1 MKAYKLLEI
10 VWLGLGFLGSW
21 LRSQNNLTLE
31 NLALRQQLATFKRGH
46 PRPRISCFDRGF
58 WILLRRIWSK
68 WINTLI
74 IVKPETVIKWHR
86 QGFKLYWNAI
96 SRRGK
101 RRGRPRVSIEIRELI
116 RRIAL
121 ENLSWRAPRI
131 HGELLKLGF
140 DVSERTIS
148 RYLPKREPDED
159 KITKWKAFLQNHVD
173 DIAAM
178 DFFTVPTVL
187 FRQLYG
193 FFIITH
199 KRRQIIHFATTFHP
213 TAEWV
218 TQQLRNAFPYDKAP
232 KYLIFDR
239 DSIFGG
245 LVLKTVRSFD
255 IKSVRTSYRSPW
267 QNGIAERW
275 VGSCRQELLDH
286 VIVFGEQHL
295 YRLCKDYV
303 CYYNED
309 RCHYSLCKDAPEH
322 RPVQKRPEGKT
333 KVISLP
339 RVGGLHHRYKWRQAA

>member
-1 MKAYKLLEI
+1 MKTYKLLEI
-10 VWLGLGFLGSW
+10 IWLIFGFLGSW
-21 LRSQNNLTLE
+21 LRSQNSLALE
-31 NLALRQQLATFKRGH
+31 NLALRQQLATFKLKH
-46 PRPRISCFDRGF
+46 PRPRISCLDRGF
-58 WILLRRIWSK
+58 WVLLRRIWSK
-68 WINTLI
+68 WINVLI
-74 IVKPETVIKWHR
+74 NVNPETVVKWHR
-86 QGFKLYWNAI
+86 QGFKLYWKTI

-101 RRGRPRVSIEIRELI
+101 RKGRPRVSIEIRELI

-148 RYLPKREPDED
+148 RYLPRRDPDQD
-159 KITKWKAFLQNHVD
+159 KAANWKAFLVNHKD
-173 DIAAM
+173 GIAAM

-199 KRRQIIHFATTFHP
+199 KRRKIIHFATTFNP
-213 TAEWV
+213 TAEWLA
-218 TQQLRNAFPYDKAP
+218 QQLRNAFPDDTAP

-239 DSIFGG
+239 DSIFSG
-245 LVLKTVRSFD
+245 LVLSTVNSFD
-255 IKSVRTSYRSPW
+255 IKPVRTSYRSPW

-275 VGSCRQELLDH
+275 VGSCRRELLDH
-286 VIVFGEQHL
+286 VIVFGELHL
-295 YRLCKDYV
+295 YRLLKSYV
-303 CYYNED
+303 SYYNED

-322 RPVQKRPEGKT
+322 RPFQKRSENTP

-339 RVGGLHHRYKWRQAA
+339 RVGGLHHRYEWRHVA

>member
-1 MKAYKLLEI
+1 M
-10 VWLGLGFLGSW
+10 
-21 LRSQNNLTLE
+21 
-31 NLALRQQLATFKRGH
+31 RQQLATFKRDH
-46 PRPRISCFDRGF
+46 PLLRISCLDRGF
-58 WILLRRIWSK
+58 WVLLRRIWSK

-101 RRGRPRVSIEIRELI
+101 RRGRPRVSSDIRELI
-116 RRIAL
+116 TRMGR
-121 ENLSWRAPRI
+121 ENPSWGAPRI

-140 DVSERTIS
+140 YISERTIS
-148 RYLPKREPDED
+148 RYLPRCEPDEE
-159 KITKWKAFLQNHVD
+159 KVAKWKAFLKNHMDTV
-173 DIAAM
+173 AAM

-199 KRRQIIHFATTFHP
+199 KRRQIIHFAATFNP

-218 TQQLRNAFPYDKAP
+218 AQQLRNAFPYDTAP

-245 LVLKTVRSFD
+245 LVVKTVKSFD
-255 IKSVRTSYRSPW
+255 IKPVRTSYRSPW

-275 VGSCRQELLDH
+275 VGSCRRELLDH
-286 VIVFGEQHL
+286 VIVFGELHL
-295 YRLCKDYV
+295 YRLIKDYV
-303 CYYNED
+303 SYYNED
-309 RCHYSLCKDAPEH
+309 RCHYCLCKDAPEH
-322 RPVQKRPEGKT
+322 RPVQKRPEDKA

-339 RVGGLHHRYKWRQAA
+339 RVSGLHHRYEWKQAA

>member
-1 MKAYKLLEI
+1 MKAQKLLDI
-10 VWLGLGFLGSW
+10 VLLILGFLESW
-21 LRSQNNLTLE
+21 LRSHNDLALE

-58 WILLRRIWSK
+58 WVLLRRIWSK

-74 IVKPETVIKWHR
+74 IVKPETVVGWHR

-96 SRRGK
+96 SRRGE
-101 RRGRPRVSIEIRELI
+101 RRGKPRVTSEIRELI
-116 RRIAL
+116 IRMTRD
-121 ENLSWRAPRI
+121 NPSWGAPRI
-131 HGELLKLGF
+131 HGELLMLGF

-159 KITKWKAFLQNHVD
+159 KVAKWKAFLKNHMEG
-173 DIAAM
+173 IAAM

-199 KRRQIIHFATTFHP
+199 KRRQIIHFATTFNP
-213 TAEWV
+213 NAEWV
-218 TQQLRNAFPYDKAP
+218 AQQLRNAFPYDTAP

-245 LVLKTVRSFD
+245 LVLKTVKSFG
-255 IKSVRTSYRSPW
+255 IKPARTSYRSPW

-275 VGSCRQELLDH
+275 IGNCRRDLLDH
-286 VIVFGEQHL
+286 VIVFGGLHL
-295 YRLCKDYV
+295 YRLLKNYV
-303 CYYNED
+303 KYYNED
-309 RCHYSLCKDAPEH
+309 RCHYNLGKDAPEH
-322 RPVQKRPEGKT
+322 RPVQKRPEDKA

-339 RVGGLHHRYKWRQAA
+339 RVAGLHYRYEWRRAA

>member
-1 MKAYKLLEI
+1 MKAYKLLDI
-10 VWLGLGFLGSW
+10 VLLIVGFLGSW
-21 LRSQNNLTLE
+21 FRSQGDLALE
-31 NLALRQQLATFKRGH
+31 NLALRQQLAIFKQKH
-46 PRPRISCFDRGF
+46 PRPRISCFNRGF
-58 WILLRRIWSK
+58 WVLLRRIWSK
-68 WINTLI
+68 WNNTLI
-74 IVKPETVIKWHR
+74 IVKPETVVKWHR

-101 RRGRPRVSIEIRELI
+101 RRGRPRVSSEVQELI
-116 RRIAL
+116 CRIAR
-121 ENLSWRAPRI
+121 ENTSWGAPRI

-140 DVSERTIS
+140 EVSERTIS
-148 RYLPKREPDED
+148 RYMPRREPDED
-159 KITKWKAFLQNHVD
+159 KVTKWKAFLKNHMD
-173 DIAAM
+173 GIAAM

-193 FFIITH
+193 FFIISH
-199 KRRQIIHFATTFHP
+199 ARRKIIHFAATFHP

-218 TQQLRNAFPYDKAP
+218 AQQLRNAFPYDTAP

-255 IKSVRTSYRSPW
+255 IKPVRTSYRSPW

-286 VIVFGEQHL
+286 VIVFGELHL

-303 CYYNED
+303 SYYNED

-333 KVISLP
+333 KVISQP
-339 RVGGLHHRYKWRQAA
+339 RVGGLHHRYEWRQAA